1 MRRRVHPQ
9 PCSSVVDLLVSY
21 WNLADFLFFLEWYG
35 KVVCESG
42 MRVFDYLS
50 QGSFDCSLDQAHPK
64 ASLQVVYGPF

>member
-1 MRRRVHPQ
+1 M
-9 PCSSVVDLLVSY
+9 S
-21 WNLADFLFFLEWYG
+21 G
-35 KVVCESG
+35 MESG